1 VHPISDLQIE
11 YSLISR
17 GTEDNIIPT
26 RRELGIGIT
35 AHGVLSRGLISGHWS
50 KARENDRDFRSISP
64 RFQGE
69 NLDRNLR
76 LMEKI
81 REVANAKAATV
92 AQIAIA
98 WVLARWEGIVPLVG
112 ARKRERLSES
122 LGALNV
128 KLTPDDLSE
137 IDKAVPKNAAGSRYA
152 EFLMR
157 ELDSERKAS

>member
-1 VHPISDLQIE
+1 V
-11 YSLISR
+11 
-17 GTEDNIIPT
+17 
-26 RRELGIGIT
+26 
-35 AHGVLSRGLISGHWS
+35 
-50 KARENDRDFRSISP
+50 
-64 RFQGE
+64 
-69 NLDRNLR
+69 
-76 LMEKI
+76 EKI
-81 REVANAKAATV
+81 REVANAKGATV

-112 ARKRERLSES
+112 PRKRERLSES

-137 IDKAVPKNAAGSRYA
+137 IAKAGPKNAAAGSRYA